1 MQIAGVRLSCEGE
14 KEFSA
19 ALRQA
24 ATEAKRMGR
33 DLQKLDATYGKGS
46 KNTDYL
52 TQKQELLTR
61 QLEQQRKRTETLR
74 QVRESYLASGSADA
88 AKLEKLGDAIQSS
101 EVAEARLARQIA
113 DTNAQLEEQQR
124 AAEKAA
130 SGQEKLAKTG
140 KKLKETGDKAAKAG
154 DKLTKTVTVPLVAG
168 LTASAKA
175 SMDFETAFASVR
187 KTVDASDETYA
198 ELEETLWDM
207 SEVMPQTAVDLAGL
221 MAAAGQ
227 LGVDT
232 DNLAQFTKVVANLG
246 VATNLTAEDAATLLA
261 QYANITQMPLE
272 DIERLGSVIVALGN
286 NMATTEADITA
297 LAQRLASTGSL
308 IGLSDAQIMGL
319 SAAMASLGVEAEAG
333 GTAMSK
339 TLQLMQTAVL
349 GNTRDLKSF
358 AKVAGVSAK
367 EFAAQWQADPLT
379 ALESFL
385 TGLNDINTAGGDAAG
400 ALKSTGLT
408 DTRMVD
414 VLLRMA
420 GAGDL
425 LAESLSLANSA
436 WAENTALQNEADAAN
451 STTANQLAMTRNSLM
466 RAGDALGQVM
476 LPYIQQGAEVVQQLA
491 QGFASLDTGTQG
503 TIVTFAAL
511 AAAIG
516 PVVSAGGR
524 LVSTF
529 GKLLPMLTSPA
540 GLAVAGVAGIGLL
553 TYALIDAADATKRM
567 DEGFKSIDLQVDE
580 DSVAQITAAIDRGI
594 AAADKVYE
602 ISLEVKANV
611 DPLREQVDEVF
622 EDGKMTWRERRTL
635 SKDLQDEID
644 KEIVAAQQLLED
656 RKRKINDMLDSLTDD
671 QGKPLYTEEEKA
683 ALADQALSGLSAA
696 TEELT
701 TLQTDLDTLLAEIA
715 ASGGTAT
722 EAQLAELEALL
733 DRIEGVEQRV
743 RELQNDD
750 IQDARNAYIAQSGGY
765 GNEDTFGEAIGYG
778 KQTETNRRKEL
789 GQRRDE
795 AKQAYLA
802 SIAAMQEN
810 GASQAEMDEAY
821 AAYLAREQAFN
832 DEEAA
837 ILAERDEIFANSWA
851 GLAKREGDG
860 AEVLAEI
867 AEMLSFAQLLQDTSD
882 KGEFTDEDILKIFTP
897 ENIEKYFDGYP
908 GIQGLSPEELLDMG
922 RRFDI
927 PNSMY
932 FDDLARQWLNGL
944 GPRLSAMEDEN
955 GDALEPFNNAIQ
967 AMIDK
972 GVDFDSLD
980 WGAMDGSMQ
989 AAMLLH
995 LLGGDENGGVEA
1007 WDSELG
1013 QKILDAMQGAV
1024 DALEAP
1030 EVDAAGWT
1038 ETTGNAIPQ
1047 AMLQGAPATYAQA
1060 QEIADNAASTLSQ
1073 ASVNGSAWQGAAAGI
1088 GDSITAGGAGSIAAA
1103 WNLRREIEA
1112 ILAGTNTRIILPDI
1126 GGEPGPGEPGDTTSP
1141 GQTGNDNS
1149 VTVYVG
1155 TANMGNRTS
1164 VEGFARELSALQ
1176 SSKLAG
1182 LGNMG

>member
-74 QVRESYLASGSADA
+74 QVRESYLASGNADA

-154 DKLTKTVTVPLVAG
+154 DKLTKTVTDPLVAR

-187 KTVDASDETYA
+187 KTVDASDETYE

-451 STTANQLAMTRNSLM
+451 STTANQLAMTRNSLI

-476 LPYIQQGAEVVQQLA
+476 LPYIQQGANMVQELA

-503 TIVTFAAL
+503 TIVKFAAL

-529 GKLLPMLTSPA
+529 GKLLPMLVSPA
-540 GLAVAGVAGIGLL
+540 GLAVAGVAGVGLL

-580 DSVAQITAAIDRGI
+580 DSVAQISAAIDRGI

-656 RKRKINDMLDSLTDD
+656 RKRKINDMLDSLTDE
-671 QGKPLYTEEEKA
+671 QGEPLYTEEEKA

-795 AKQAYLA
+795 AEQAYLA

-832 DEEAA
+832 EEEAA
-837 ILAERDEIFANSWA
+837 ILAERDEIFANSWKGVA
-851 GLAKREGDG
+851 KQYPEGEKVLEDMGDLISMGQMVQEAMNRGGL
-860 AEVLAEI
+860 
-867 AEMLSFAQLLQDTSD
+867 
-882 KGEFTDEDILKIFTP
+882 TDEEITTIFSP
-897 ENIEKYFDGYP
+897 ENVEKYFSGYA
-908 GIQGLSPEELLDMG
+908 DMIN
-922 RRFDI
+922 D
-927 PNSMY
+927 
-932 FDDLARQWLNGL
+932 
-944 GPRLSAMEDEN
+944 AMEGPAWARTSINGVWDNIAASWLKNLGKQLGDMETEN
-955 GDALEPFNNAIQ
+955 GDALEPFSNAIQ
-967 AMIDK
+967 AMIAK

-980 WGAMDGSMQ
+980 WSAMDGSMQ

-995 LLGGDENGGVEA
+995 LLGDDENGGVEA

-1088 GDSITAGGAGSIAAA
+1088 GDDINAGGAAAVAAA

-1112 ILAGTNTRIILPDI
+1112 VLAGTNTRIILPDI

-1164 VEGFARELSALQ
+1164 LEGFARELSALQ

>member
-1 MQIAGVRLSCEGE
+1 MQVAGVRLSCEGE

-24 ATEAKRMGR
+24 ATEAKRTGR

-52 TQKQELLTR
+52 TQKQALLTR
-61 QLEQQRKRTETLR
+61 QLEEQRKRTETLR
-74 QVRESYLASGSADA
+74 QVRESYLASGNANA
-88 AKLEKLGDAIQSS
+88 AKLERLGDAIQSS
-101 EVAEARLARQIA
+101 EVAEARLARQLA
-113 DTNAQLEEQQR
+113 DTNAQLDEQQK

-130 SGQEKLAKTG
+130 SGQEKLAQAG
-140 KKLKETGDKAAKAG
+140 NKLEAVGDKAAKAG
-154 DKLTKTVTVPLVAG
+154 DTLTKTITAPLVKG

-175 SMDFETAFASVR
+175 AMDFETAFASVR

-198 ELEETLWDM
+198 ELEETLWNM

-232 DNLAQFTKVVANLG
+232 GNLAQFTKVVANLG

-308 IGLSDAQIMGL
+308 VGLSDAQIMGL

-358 AKVAGVSAK
+358 SKVAGVSAK

-385 TGLNDINTAGGDAAG
+385 TGLNDINAAGGDAAG

-425 LAESLSLANSA
+425 LAESLSLANTA

-451 STTANQLAMTRNSLM
+451 STTANQLAMTRNSLI

-476 LPYIQQGAEVVQQLA
+476 LPYIQQGANMVQELA

-503 TIVTFAAL
+503 TIVKFAAL

-529 GKLLPMLTSPA
+529 GKLLPMLTSPQ
-540 GLAVAGVAGIGLL
+540 GLLVAGVAGMGLL

-580 DSVAQITAAIDRGI
+580 ASVARIAAAIDRGI
-594 AAADKVYE
+594 AAADKTYDIHLVV
-602 ISLEVKANV
+602 SANTAKLQ
-611 DPLREQVDEVF
+611 DQVDAVF

-635 SKDLQDEID
+635 GNALREEID
-644 KEIVAAQQLLED
+644 RELADAQTVLAERKEKVRA
-656 RKRKINDMLDSLTDD
+656 MLDRLTAEDGG
-671 QGKPLYTEEEKA
+671 QLYTEEEKD
-683 ALADQALSGLSAA
+683 ALAAAAVSEVSSAI
-696 TEELT
+696 TELESLKA
-701 TLQTDLDTLLAEIA
+701 DLDTLLAEIA
-715 ASGGTAT
+715 KNGGTAT
-722 EAQLAELEALL
+722 EAQLTELEGIVSRMGAL
-733 DRIEGVEQRV
+733 DQQI
-743 RELQNDD
+743 REMQDDNIQN
-750 IQDARNAYIAQSGGY
+750 ARYAYMAQSGGY

-778 KQTETNRRKEL
+778 MQTETNRRKEL

-795 AKQAYLA
+795 AERAYLA

-810 GASQAEMDEAY
+810 GASQAEMDAAY

-837 ILAERDEIFANSWA
+837 ILAERDEIFANSWN
-851 GLAKREGDG
+851 GVAKQNQEG
-860 AEVLAEI
+860 AKVLEDM
-867 AEMLSFAQLLQDTSD
+867 AEMLSLGQLIQDAAD

-897 ENIEKYFDGYP
+897 ENIEKYFDEFA

-922 RRFDI
+922 PYLGTTNELFYGDI
-927 PNSMY
+927 A
-932 FDDLARQWLNGL
+932 LRWLERL
-944 GPRLSAMEDEN
+944 GPKLSAMADEN
-955 GDALEPFNNAIQ
+955 GDALEPFSNAIQ
-967 AMIDK
+967 TMIDK
-972 GVDFDSLD
+972 GIDFDSLD
-980 WGAMDGSMQ
+980 WNAMDGTLRS
-989 AAMLLH
+989 AMMLH
-995 LLGGDENGGVEA
+995 LLGDDENGGVAA
-1007 WDSELG
+1007 WEGDLA
-1013 QKILDAMQGAV
+1013 QKILDAMRGAV
-1024 DALEAP
+1024 DALETP
-1030 EVDAAGWT
+1030 EMDTTSWTNAAG
-1038 ETTGNAIPQ
+1038 NDIAQ
-1047 AMLQGAPATYAQA
+1047 AMLLGAPLSYAQA
-1060 QEIADNAASTLSQ
+1060 ENIRDTVAAELSQ
-1073 ASVNGSAWQGAAAGI
+1073 ANVDGGAWEGAAAGI
-1088 GDSITAGGAGSIAAA
+1088 GDNITAGGIAAIAAA

-1112 ILAGTNTRIILPDI
+1112 ILAGTNTGFVLPGA
-1126 GGEPGPGEPGDTTSP
+1126 GGGPSLENGDGP
-1141 GQTGNDNS
+1141 VNPDFMGNDNS

-1155 TANMGNRTS
+1155 TANMGDRTS
-1164 VEGFARELSALQ
+1164 MEGFAAELAALQ
-1176 SSKLAG
+1176 RSKLTG
-1182 LGNMG
+1182 LGNLG

>member
-24 ATEAKRMGR
+24 ATEAKRTGR

-74 QVRESYLASGSADA
+74 QVRESYLASGNADA

-130 SGQEKLAKTG
+130 SGQEKLAKAG

-168 LTASAKA
+168 ITASARA
-175 SMDFETAFASVR
+175 AMDFETAFASVR

-308 IGLSDAQIMGL
+308 VGLSDAKIMGL

-540 GLAVAGVAGIGLL
+540 GLAVAGVAGVGLL

-656 RKRKINDMLDSLTDD
+656 RKRKINDMLDSLTDE

-743 RELQNDD
+743 RELQDDD
-750 IQDARNAYIAQSGGY
+750 IQDARNAYIAQSSGY

-810 GASQAEMDEAY
+810 GASQAEMDAAYEAY
-821 AAYLAREQAFN
+821 QAREQAFN

-837 ILAERDEIFANSWA
+837 ILAERDEIFANSWKGVA
-851 GLAKREGDG
+851 KQYPEGEKVLEDMGDLIDMAQYMQNILDNGGL
-860 AEVLAEI
+860 
-867 AEMLSFAQLLQDTSD
+867 
-882 KGEFTDEDILKIFTP
+882 TDEDIANIFTP
-897 ENIEKYFDGYP
+897 ENAAKYFGDFADM
-908 GIQGLSPEELLDMG
+908 INAIPEWARTSRNTIWNEIATNWLKNLGTQLGDM
-922 RRFDI
+922 
-927 PNSMY
+927 
-932 FDDLARQWLNGL
+932 
-944 GPRLSAMEDEN
+944 ETEN
-955 GDALEPFNNAIQ
+955 GDALEPFSNAIQ

-972 GVDFDSLD
+972 GVDLDSLD
-980 WGAMDGSMQ
+980 WSAMDGSMQ

-995 LLGGDENGGVEA
+995 LLGDDENGGVEA

-1030 EVDAAGWT
+1030 EMDAAGWT

-1047 AMLQGAPATYAQA
+1047 AMLQGAPATYAHA
-1060 QEIADNAASTLSQ
+1060 KEIADNAASTLSQ

-1112 ILAGTNTRIILPDI
+1112 ILAGTGTTIVLPGTGGGPSPENGDGPANTDLA
-1126 GGEPGPGEPGDTTSP
+1126 
-1141 GQTGNDNS
+1141 GNDNR

-1164 VEGFARELSALQ
+1164 MEGFAAELAALQ
-1176 SSKLAG
+1176 RSKLAG
-1182 LGNMG
+1182 LGNLG

>member
-74 QVRESYLASGSADA
+74 QVRESYLASGNADA

-130 SGQEKLAKTG
+130 SGQEKLAKAG

-154 DKLTKTVTVPLVAG
+154 DTLTKTITAPLVKG

-451 STTANQLAMTRNSLM
+451 STTANQLAMTRNSLI

-476 LPYIQQGAEVVQQLA
+476 LPYIQQGADMVQQLA

-503 TIVTFAAL
+503 TIVKFAAL

-529 GKLLPMLTSPA
+529 GKLLPMLVSPA
-540 GLAVAGVAGIGLL
+540 GLAVAGVAGVGLL

-656 RKRKINDMLDSLTDD
+656 RKRKINDMLDSLTDE

-743 RELQNDD
+743 RELQDDD
-750 IQDARNAYIAQSGGY
+750 IQDARNAYIAQSSGY

-795 AKQAYLA
+795 AEQAYLA

-810 GASQAEMDEAY
+810 GASQAEMDAAY

-867 AEMLSFAQLLQDTSD
+867 SDLLSMGQYLQGIMDN
-882 KGEFTDEDILKIFTP
+882 GGLTDADIATIFTP
-897 ENIEKYFDGYP
+897 ENVEKYFASYAEM
-908 GIQGLSPEELLDMG
+908 INAIPEWG
-922 RRFDI
+922 RGSWNNIWDNI
-927 PNSMY
+927 VQSWLTHLGSQVEDVQSENS
-932 FDDLARQWLNGL
+932 
-944 GPRLSAMEDEN
+944 
-955 GDALEPFNNAIQ
+955 DALEPFNNAIQ
-967 AMIDK
+967 TMIDK
-972 GVDFDSLD
+972 DVDFDSLD
-980 WGAMDGSMQ
+980 WSAMDGTLQ

-995 LLGGDENGGVEA
+995 LLGDDKDGGVEA

-1013 QKILDAMQGAV
+1013 QKILDAMQGTV

-1030 EVDAAGWT
+1030 EMDAAGWT

-1060 QEIADNAASTLSQ
+1060 QEIADNAASALSQ

-1088 GDSITAGGAGSIAAA
+1088 GDSITAGGAASIAAA

-1112 ILAGTNTRIILPDI
+1112 ILAGTGTTIVLPGTGGGPSPENGDGPVNTDLA
-1126 GGEPGPGEPGDTTSP
+1126 
-1141 GQTGNDNS
+1141 GNDNS

-1164 VEGFARELSALQ
+1164 MEGFAAELAALQ
-1176 SSKLAG
+1176 RSKLAG
-1182 LGNMG
+1182 LGNLG

>member
-24 ATEAKRMGR
+24 AAEAKRTGR

-74 QVRESYLASGSADA
+74 QVRESYLASGNADA

-130 SGQEKLAKTG
+130 SGQEKLAKAG

-154 DKLTKTVTVPLVAG
+154 DKLTKTVTTPLVVG

-175 SMDFETAFASVR
+175 AMDFETAFASVR

-308 IGLSDAQIMGL
+308 VGLSDAQIMGL

-367 EFAAQWQADPLT
+367 EFAAQWQTDPLT

-425 LAESLSLANSA
+425 LAESLSLANTA

-451 STTANQLAMTRNSLM
+451 STTANQLAMTRNSLI

-529 GKLLPMLTSPA
+529 GKLLPMLTSPQ
-540 GLAVAGVAGIGLL
+540 GLLVAGVAGMGLL

-580 DSVAQITAAIDRGI
+580 ASVAKIAAAIDRGI
-594 AAADKVYE
+594 AAADKTYD
-602 ISLEVKANV
+602 IRLEVSANTAKLQ
-611 DPLREQVDEVF
+611 DQVDAVF

-635 SKDLQDEID
+635 GTALREEID
-644 KEIVAAQQLLED
+644 RELADAQTVLAERKEKVRAI
-656 RKRKINDMLDSLTDD
+656 LDSLTAEDGG
-671 QGKPLYTEEEKA
+671 QLYTEEEKE
-683 ALADQALSGLSAA
+683 ALAAA
-696 TEELT
+696 AVSEVSNAITELESLK
-701 TLQTDLDTLLAEIA
+701 TDLDTLLAEIA
-715 ASGGTAT
+715 KSGGTAT
-722 EAQLAELEALL
+722 EAQLTELEGIVTRMGAL
-733 DRIEGVEQRV
+733 DQQI
-743 RELQNDD
+743 REMQDDNIQN
-750 IQDARNAYIAQSGGY
+750 ARYAYMAQSGGY
-765 GNEDTFGEAIGYG
+765 GNEDTFGEAVGYG
-778 KQTETNRRKEL
+778 MQTETNRRKEL

-795 AKQAYLA
+795 AERAYLA

-810 GASQAEMDEAY
+810 GASQAEMDAAY

-837 ILAERDEIFANSWA
+837 ILAERDEIFANSWNGVAKQNQEGAKVLEDMA
-851 GLAKREGDG
+851 G
-860 AEVLAEI
+860 
-867 AEMLSFAQLLQDTSD
+867 MLSLGQLIQGAAD
-882 KGEFTDEDILKIFTP
+882 KGEFTDEDILRIFTP
-897 ENIEKYFDGYP
+897 ENIEKYFDGYS

-922 RRFDI
+922 RRLGV
-927 PNSMY
+927 PNSMV
-932 FDDLARQWLNGL
+932 FGEIAMEWLKGL
-944 GPRLSAMEDEN
+944 GPKLSAMADEN
-955 GDALEPFNNAIQ
+955 GDALEPFSNAIQ
-967 AMIDK
+967 TMIDK
-972 GVDFDSLD
+972 GIDFDSLD
-980 WGAMDGSMQ
+980 WNVMDGTLQS
-989 AAMLLH
+989 AMMLH
-995 LLGGDENGGVEA
+995 LLGDDENGGVNA
-1007 WDSELG
+1007 WESELA
-1013 QKILDAMQGAV
+1013 QEILDAVQGAV
-1024 DALEAP
+1024 DALETP
-1030 EVDAAGWT
+1030 EMDTTSWTNAAG
-1038 ETTGNAIPQ
+1038 NDIAQ
-1047 AMLQGAPATYAQA
+1047 AMLQGAPLSYAQA
-1060 QEIADNAASTLSQ
+1060 ETIRGTVAAELSQ
-1073 ASVNGSAWQGAAAGI
+1073 ANVDSSAWEGAAAGI
-1088 GDSITAGGAGSIAAA
+1088 GDNITAGGIAAIAAA

-1112 ILAGTNTRIILPDI
+1112 ILAGTNTGFVLPGA
-1126 GGEPGPGEPGDTTSP
+1126 GGGASPENGDGPVNPDFTA
-1141 GQTGNDNS
+1141 DNS
-1149 VTVYVG
+1149 VNVYVQ
-1155 TANMGNRTS
+1155 TANMGDRIS
-1164 VEGFARELSALQ
+1164 MEGFAAELAALQ
-1176 SSKLAG
+1176 RSKLTG
-1182 LGNMG
+1182 LGNLG

>member
-24 ATEAKRMGR
+24 ATEAKRTGR

-74 QVRESYLASGSADA
+74 QVRESYLASGNADA

-130 SGQEKLAKTG
+130 SGQEKLAKAG

-168 LTASAKA
+168 ITASARA
-175 SMDFETAFASVR
+175 AMDFETAFASVR

-385 TGLNDINTAGGDAAG
+385 AGLNDINTAGGDAAG

-540 GLAVAGVAGIGLL
+540 GLAVAGVAGVGLL

-683 ALADQALSGLSAA
+683 ALAAQALSGLSAA

-743 RELQNDD
+743 RELQDDD
-750 IQDARNAYIAQSGGY
+750 IQDARNAYIAQSSGY

-837 ILAERDEIFANSWA
+837 ILAERDEIFANSWKGVA
-851 GLAKREGDG
+851 KQYPEGEKVLEDMGDLIDMGQMVQEAMNRGGL
-860 AEVLAEI
+860 
-867 AEMLSFAQLLQDTSD
+867 
-882 KGEFTDEDILKIFTP
+882 TDEEITTFFSP
-897 ENIEKYFDGYP
+897 ENVEKYFSGYA
-908 GIQGLSPEELLDMG
+908 DM
-922 RRFDI
+922 I
-927 PNSMY
+927 N
-932 FDDLARQWLNGL
+932 
-944 GPRLSAMEDEN
+944 SAMEGPAWARTSINGVWDSIAASWLKNLGNQLGDMETEN
-955 GDALEPFNNAIQ
+955 GDALEPFSNAIQ

-972 GVDFDSLD
+972 GVDMESLD
-980 WGAMDGSMQ
+980 WSAMDGSMQ
-989 AAMLLH
+989 TAMLLH
-995 LLGGDENGGVEA
+995 LLGDDENGGVEA
-1007 WDSELG
+1007 WNSELG

-1060 QEIADNAASTLSQ
+1060 QEIADNAASALSQ

-1088 GDSITAGGAGSIAAA
+1088 GDDINAGGAAAVAAA

-1112 ILAGTNTRIILPDI
+1112 VLAGTNTRIILPDI
-1126 GGEPGPGEPGDTTSP
+1126 GGGPGPGEPGDTTSP

-1164 VEGFARELSALQ
+1164 LEGFARELSALQ

>member
-24 ATEAKRMGR
+24 ATEAKRTGR

-52 TQKQELLTR
+52 TQKQALLTR

-74 QVRESYLASGSADA
+74 QVRESYLASGNADA

-130 SGQEKLAKTG
+130 SGQEKLAKAG

-154 DKLTKTVTVPLVAG
+154 DKLTKTVTTPLIVG

-175 SMDFETAFASVR
+175 AMDFETAFASVR

-232 DNLAQFTKVVANLG
+232 GNLAQFTKVVANLG

-308 IGLSDAQIMGL
+308 IGLSDAKIMGL

-425 LAESLSLANSA
+425 LAESLSLANAA

-476 LPYIQQGAEVVQQLA
+476 LPYIQQGADMVQQLA

-503 TIVTFAAL
+503 TIVKFAAL

-529 GKLLPMLTSPA
+529 GKLLPMLVSPA
-540 GLAVAGVAGIGLL
+540 GLAVAGVAGVGLL

-580 DSVAQITAAIDRGI
+580 ASVAKIAAAIDLGI
-594 AAADKVYE
+594 AAADKTYD
-602 ISLEVKANV
+602 IRLEVSANTAKLQ
-611 DPLREQVDEVF
+611 DQVDAVF

-635 SKDLQDEID
+635 GTALREEID
-644 KEIVAAQQLLED
+644 RELADAQTVLAERKEKVRAI
-656 RKRKINDMLDSLTDD
+656 LDSLTAEDGG
-671 QGKPLYTEEEKA
+671 QLYTEEEKE
-683 ALADQALSGLSAA
+683 ALAAA
-696 TEELT
+696 AVSEVSNAITELESLK
-701 TLQTDLDTLLAEIA
+701 TDLDTLLAEIA
-715 ASGGTAT
+715 KSGGTAT
-722 EAQLAELEALL
+722 EAQLTELEGIVTRMGAL
-733 DRIEGVEQRV
+733 DQQI
-743 RELQNDD
+743 REMQDDNIQN
-750 IQDARNAYIAQSGGY
+750 ARYAYMAQSGGY
-765 GNEDTFGEAIGYG
+765 GNQDTFGVSIGYG
-778 KQTETNRRKEL
+778 MQTETRLREEL
-789 GQRRDE
+789 GKRREKAQQDYW
-795 AKQAYLA
+795 AQYAALQA
-802 SIAAMQEN
+802 SGAA
-810 GASQAEMDEAY
+810 QAEMD
-821 AAYLAREQAFN
+821 AAYKAYQAREEAFN
-832 DEEAA
+832 QEEAA
-837 ILAERDEIFANSWA
+837 ILAERDEIIANSWNGVAKQNQEGAKVLEDMA
-851 GLAKREGDG
+851 G
-860 AEVLAEI
+860 
-867 AEMLSFAQLLQDTSD
+867 MLSLGQLIQGAAD

-897 ENIEKYFDGYP
+897 ENIKKYFDEFA

-922 RRFDI
+922 PYLGTTNELFYGDI
-927 PNSMY
+927 A
-932 FDDLARQWLNGL
+932 LRWLEGL
-944 GPRLSAMEDEN
+944 GSKLSAMTDEN
-955 GDALEPFNNAIQ
+955 GDALEPFSNAIQ
-967 AMIDK
+967 TMIDK
-972 GVDFDSLD
+972 GIDFDSLD
-980 WGAMDGSMQ
+980 WNAMDGTLQS
-989 AAMLLH
+989 AMMLH
-995 LLGGDENGGVEA
+995 LLGDDENGGVNA
-1007 WDSELG
+1007 WESELA
-1013 QKILDAMQGAV
+1013 QEILDAMQGAV
-1024 DALEAP
+1024 DALETP
-1030 EVDAAGWT
+1030 EMDTTGWTNAAGVDIAT
-1038 ETTGNAIPQ
+1038 
-1047 AMLQGAPATYAQA
+1047 AMLQGAPQSYAQA
-1060 QEIADNAASTLSQ
+1060 ETIRETVAAELSQ
-1073 ASVNGSAWQGAAAGI
+1073 ASVNTGAWEGAAAGI
-1088 GDSITAGGAGSIAAA
+1088 GDDITAGGASAIAAA

-1112 ILAGTNTRIILPDI
+1112 ILAGTNTGFVLPGA
-1126 GGEPGPGEPGDTTSP
+1126 GGGPSLENGDGPVTPDFTA
-1141 GQTGNDNS
+1141 DNS
-1149 VTVYVG
+1149 VNVYVQ
-1155 TANMGNRTS
+1155 TANMGDRIS
-1164 VEGFARELSALQ
+1164 MEGFAAELAALQ
-1176 SSKLAG
+1176 RSKLTG
-1182 LGNMG
+1182 LGNLG

>member
-1 MQIAGVRLSCEGE
+1 MQVAGVRLSCEGE

-24 ATEAKRMGR
+24 ATEAKRTGR

-74 QVRESYLASGSADA
+74 QVRESYLASGNADA

-101 EVAEARLARQIA
+101 EVAEAKLARQLA
-113 DTNAQLEEQQR
+113 DTNSQLEQQQR

-130 SGQEKLAKTG
+130 SGQEKLAKSG
-140 KKLKETGDKAAKAG
+140 KKLKEIGDKAAKAG

-232 DNLAQFTKVVANLG
+232 GNLAQFTKVVANLG

-308 IGLSDAQIMGL
+308 IGLSDAKIMGL
-319 SAAMASLGVEAEAG
+319 SAAMASLGVDAEAG

-385 TGLNDINTAGGDAAG
+385 TGLNDINAAGGDAAG

-425 LAESLSLANSA
+425 LAESLSLANTA

-476 LPYIQQGAEVVQQLA
+476 LPYIQQGANMVQELA

-503 TIVTFAAL
+503 TIVKFAAL

-553 TYALIDAADATKRM
+553 TYALIDAAGAYQNLYDS
-567 DEGFKSIDLQVDE
+567 FKGIDLQVDE
-580 DSVAQITAAIDRGI
+580 DSVAQITTAIDRGI

-602 ISLEVKANV
+602 ISLEVQANV
-611 DPLREQVDEVF
+611 APLREQVDEVF
-622 EDGKMTWRERRTL
+622 EDGKMTWKERRTL
-635 SKDLQDEID
+635 SKDLQEEID
-644 KEIVAAQQLLED
+644 KELEAAQKLLND
-656 RKRKINDMLDSLTDD
+656 RKQKINDLLDGLTAED
-671 QGKPLYTEEEKA
+671 GEPLYTEEEKA
-683 ALADQALSGLSAA
+683 ALAEKALSGLSEA
-696 TEELT
+696 TAELT
-701 TLQTDLDTLLAEIA
+701 TLKSDLDALLAAIA
-715 ASGGTAT
+715 ANGGTAT
-722 EAQLAELEALL
+722 EEQLAEMEALL
-733 DRIEGVEQRV
+733 DRLEAAEQRV
-743 RELQNDD
+743 RELQDEDVQNA
-750 IQDARNAYIAQSGGY
+750 QNAYLAQKSGHGD
-765 GNEDTFGEAIGYG
+765 EEIFGEAVGY
-778 KQTETNRRKEL
+778 
-789 GQRRDE
+789 
-795 AKQAYLA
+795 
-802 SIAAMQEN
+802 AMQTKSNKLKDLGRRREEEQN
-810 GASQAEMDEAY
+810 AYTQTNALLMEEGASQEELDALYEAH
-821 AAYLAREQAFN
+821 LARERAFN
-832 DEEAA
+832 EEEAA
-837 ILAERDEIFANSWA
+837 ILAERDQIFSDIWA
-851 GLAKREGDG
+851 GLSKQYSEGG
-860 AEVLAEI
+860 KVLTEI
-867 AEMLSFAQLLQDTSD
+867 DDLLVMAQYMQNILDNGGL
-882 KGEFTDEDILKIFTP
+882 TDEDIANIFTP
-897 ENIEKYFDGYP
+897 ENAAKYFGDFADM
-908 GIQGLSPEELLDMG
+908 INAIPEWARTSRNAIWD
-922 RRFDI
+922 DI
-927 PNSMY
+927 ATN
-932 FDDLARQWLNGL
+932 WLKNL
-944 GPRLSAMEDEN
+944 GWQVEGMMEEN
-955 GDALEPFNNAIQ
+955 GGVLEPFLSSID
-967 AMIDK
+967 AMLEQ
-972 GVDFDSLD
+972 GVDLESLD
-980 WGAMDGSMQ
+980 WSSVDGALRT
-989 AAMLLH
+989 AMLLH
-995 LLGGDENGGVEA
+995 LLGDEETGGTEA
-1007 WDSELG
+1007 WNSEMG
-1013 QKILDAMQGAV
+1013 QEILAAIQGAV
-1024 DALEAP
+1024 DALETP
-1030 EVDAAGWT
+1030 EADTTPWT
-1038 ETTGNAIPQ
+1038 ETTESAIPQ

-1060 QEIADNAASTLSQ
+1060 QEIAGNAATELSQ
-1073 ASVNGSAWQGAAAGI
+1073 AGVDGSAWQAAAAGI
-1088 GDSITAGGAGSIAAA
+1088 GDDITAGGASAIAAA

-1112 ILAGTNTRIILPDI
+1112 ILAGTNTGFVLPGA
-1126 GGEPGPGEPGDTTSP
+1126 GGGPSLENGDGPVTPDFTA
-1141 GQTGNDNS
+1141 DNS
-1149 VTVYVG
+1149 VNVYVQ
-1155 TANMGNRTS
+1155 TANMGDRTS
-1164 VEGFARELSALQ
+1164 MEGFAAELAALQ
-1176 SSKLAG
+1176 RSKLTG
-1182 LGNMG
+1182 LGNLG

>member
-24 ATEAKRMGR
+24 ATEAKRTGR

-74 QVRESYLASGSADA
+74 QVRESYLASGNADA

-175 SMDFETAFASVR
+175 AMDFETAFASVR

-232 DNLAQFTKVVANLG
+232 GNLAQFTKVVANLG

-308 IGLSDAQIMGL
+308 IGLSDAKIMGL

-385 TGLNDINTAGGDAAG
+385 AGLNDINTAGGDAAG

-476 LPYIQQGAEVVQQLA
+476 LPYIQQGADMVQQLA

-540 GLAVAGVAGIGLL
+540 GLAVAGVAGVGLL

-750 IQDARNAYIAQSGGY
+750 IQDARNAYIAQSSGY

-837 ILAERDEIFANSWA
+837 ILAERDEIFANSWKGVA
-851 GLAKREGDG
+851 KQYPEGEKVLEDMGDLISMGQMVQEAMNRGGL
-860 AEVLAEI
+860 
-867 AEMLSFAQLLQDTSD
+867 
-882 KGEFTDEDILKIFTP
+882 TDEEITTFFSP
-897 ENIEKYFDGYP
+897 ENVEKYFSGYA
-908 GIQGLSPEELLDMG
+908 DMIN
-922 RRFDI
+922 D
-927 PNSMY
+927 
-932 FDDLARQWLNGL
+932 
-944 GPRLSAMEDEN
+944 AMEGPAWARTSINGVWDSIAASWLKNLGEQLGDMETEN
-955 GDALEPFNNAIQ
+955 GDALEPFSNAIQ
-967 AMIDK
+967 AMIAK

-980 WGAMDGSMQ
+980 WSAMDGSMQ

-995 LLGGDENGGVEA
+995 LLGDDKDGGVEA

-1060 QEIADNAASTLSQ
+1060 QEIADNAASALSQ